1 MPKLQMHNMQP
12 LARFFAPKWGGVSV
26 ILVGA
31 LFWFILTKNSWLSD
45 DFWFSARQVEQ
56 LFAGNGLRW
65 NPHERI
71 QLFTTVLG
79 FSFLVLVR
87 LLTSDFF
94 LIYAAQAVLFN
105 LLILMLLYPLLKTT
119 TKWCAAVLLLT
130 ASKSYI
136 DFSWSGLH
144 NFIGHALLL
153 SFLIYWAR
161 LFIKTP
167 ARHNFIALFV
177 LAGLA
182 PLFRHDFV
190 LLVWPAAGYALWLA
204 RRESYPQL
212 ALYIAAMFGPL
223 LIWTIF
229 SLFYFG
235 FPLPA
240 AAYFKFGS
248 IFPRIVL
255 IKYGINYFNFSLH
268 NDPLTLLVTI
278 VAIVWLTVRGGRYG
292 RPLAAGIVLNWF
304 YILYSGADYMGGR
317 FFTYT
322 YLLSVVILVS
332 NWEKITATIFS
343 NRWLRSEN
351 ENASHKK
358 RFLQRPVVLV
368 ITAVLWMLGYPHTPL
383 RAPWI
388 IDVVNRPLSEETQV
402 FDARS
407 DYHESSRLFAYLA
420 YRKGESEVFPDHN
433 YAHVGRIISHSS
445 VPVFH
450 VCTAGMTSFYARL
463 DQKIID
469 IYGYSDVFQARLPGV
484 HPYPGHILR
493 LLPRGYLESVAYDDA
508 LIVYPQ
514 INEYYKQLRLV
525 TQSDNLFSAER
536 LAAIIK
542 VNLQPS
548 PVEPLLK
555 PFSNFPKLCSAQ
567 YDRDNMIRLREE
579 INSIDMETLNNSDLI
594 W

>member
-1 MPKLQMHNMQP
+1 MSILEMHNMQP
-12 LARFFAPKWGGVSV
+12 LARFFTPKLGVVSV
-26 ILVGA
+26 ILVGS
-31 LFWFILTKNSWLSD
+31 LFWFVLAKNAWLAD
-45 DFWFSARQVEQ
+45 DYWISARQVEQ

-87 LLTSDFF
+87 ILTSDFF

-105 LLILMLLYPLLKTT
+105 LLILVLLYPLLKTT

-153 SFLIYWAR
+153 GFLIYWTR
-161 LFIKTP
+161 LFIKAPT
-167 ARHNFIALFV
+167 RHNFIALFV

-204 RRESYPQL
+204 RRESYSQL
-212 ALYIAAMFGPL
+212 TLYIAAMFGPL

-240 AAYFKFGS
+240 SAYFKFGS
-248 IFPRIVL
+248 IFPRTVL
-255 IKYGINYFNFSLH
+255 ILNGIHYFNFSLH
-268 NDPLTLLVTI
+268 TDPLALLVTI
-278 VAIVWLTVRGGRYG
+278 VAMIWLIVRGGRYG
-292 RPLAAGIVLNWF
+292 HPLAAGIILNWF
-304 YILYSGADYMGGR
+304 YILYTGADYIGGR

-322 YLLSVVILVS
+322 YLLSVVVIVS
-332 NWEKITATIFS
+332 NWEVITATIFS
-343 NRWLRSEN
+343 NRRMQSEN
-351 ENASHKK
+351 RPPPHKK
-358 RFLQRPVVLV
+358 RFIQRPVALV
-368 ITAVLWMLGYPHTPL
+368 IIVIMWMLGYPNTPL

-388 IDVVNRPLSEETQV
+388 YSDIDIAYDIGFTKDGRGGS
-402 FDARS
+402 
-407 DYHESSRLFAYLA
+407 HESTRLSAYLA
-420 YRKGESEVFPDHN
+420 YRQGQQEVFPD
-433 YAHVGRIISHSS
+433 YIATHVGKIISHSS
-445 VPVFH
+445 LPVFR
-450 VCTAGMTSFYARL
+450 VCGAGLTPFNARL

-469 IYGYSDVFQARLPGV
+469 VYGYTDVFQARLPGISNN
-484 HPYPGHILR
+484 PGHIYR
-493 LLPRGYLESVAYDDA
+493 LLPRGYLKSVAYDDA

-514 INEYYKQLRLV
+514 LNEYYKQLRLV
-525 TQSDNLFSAER
+525 TQSDDLFSAER
-536 LAAIIK
+536 LAAIIT
-542 VNLQPS
+542 VNLKPP
-548 PVEPLLK
+548 PVEVHFK
-555 PFSNFPKLCSAQ
+555 PINNLPKLCSAQ
-567 YDRDNMIRLREE
+567 SNRNIMIRLREE

-594 W
+594 L